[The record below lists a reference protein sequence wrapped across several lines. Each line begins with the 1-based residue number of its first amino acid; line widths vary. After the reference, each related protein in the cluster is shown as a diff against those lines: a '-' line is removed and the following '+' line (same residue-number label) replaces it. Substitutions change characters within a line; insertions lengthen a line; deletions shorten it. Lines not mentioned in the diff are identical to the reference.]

1 MRIKYTYYGFLN
13 TRLNKHFQWYL
24 EIHDSLIISIEKVC
38 QVVGFHEILL
48 RLSFE
53 NIYVLLPYNYSFLPV
68 EGLWRVRFLVCFLKF
83 SKLNLYNDNK
93 YTEHYVFSIIYKP
106 SIKKQWLKKIDKE
119 MFVRNLKEDNNT
131 LGLDKNIF

>member
-83 SKLNLYNDNK
+83 SKLNLYND
-93 YTEHYVFSIIYKP
+93 
-106 SIKKQWLKKIDKE
+106 KKE
-119 MFVRNLKEDNNT
+119 
-131 LGLDKNIF
+131 